1 MLKNFQTKYP
11 PKKSLRLLGTYNFN
25 YPSIYSPAFSIK
37 SASEKTIDLRST
49 IYWQPNVITNV
60 QWQANFSFF
69 SADTPGSYTIIIQG
83 SDVVGNIGYKL
94 EKINIK

>member
-1 MLKNFQTKYP
+1 MLKNFQKKAP
-11 PKKSLRLLGTYNFN
+11 PNKSLRLLELIILIILQF
-25 YPSIYSPAFSIK
+25 YSPAFSIK

-49 IYWQPNVITNV
+49 IYWQPNVVTNV

-69 SADTPGSYTIIIQG
+69 SADKPGSYTIIIQG
-83 SDVVGNIGYKL
+83 SDMVGNIGYKL